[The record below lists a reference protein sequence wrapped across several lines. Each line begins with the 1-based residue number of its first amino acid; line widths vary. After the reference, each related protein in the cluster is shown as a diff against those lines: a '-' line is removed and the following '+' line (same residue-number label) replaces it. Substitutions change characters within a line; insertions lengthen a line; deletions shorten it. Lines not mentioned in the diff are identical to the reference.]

1 MKKIST
7 ITAAILIYTTLSHAQ
22 SKTASRNHLIFSIG
36 LEPSIV
42 VGEIHDTRY
51 KFSGIGSIQLEDK
64 IADNL
69 GITLNLGYHDF
80 TEKDVTVLKYT
91 ITPGW
96 FELIPLLAG
105 VKYYFSPIV
114 YGHVQLGAAISTGN
128 NSDAVK
134 SGTYFFAYSP
144 GVGFILS
151 KRFDVL
157 LKYSGF
163 SGNSTNLNL
172 LGARIAYN
180 F

>member
-1 MKKIST
+1 MKRIFT
-7 ITAAILIYTTLSHAQ
+7 IIVTILIYTTSLHAQ
-22 SKTASRNHLIFSIG
+22 SETVSRNNLIFSIG

-42 VGEIHDTRY
+42 IGKIHGTSY

-80 TEKDVTVLKYT
+80 SEKDVTTIGYT

-96 FELIPLLAG
+96 FELFPLLAG

-114 YGHVQLGAAISTGN
+114 YGDVQLGAAISTGN
-128 NSDAVK
+128 NSDVVK
-134 SGTYFFAYSP
+134 SGTSFFAYSP

-157 LKYSGF
+157 LKYAGF
-163 SGNSTNLNL
+163 SGHATNLNL

>member
-1 MKKIST
+1 MKKIF
-7 ITAAILIYTTLSHAQ
+7 IFLAVVFIYTNTLHAQ
-22 SKTASRNHLIFSIG
+22 SKTVSRNHLIFSIG

-42 VGEIHDTRY
+42 IGKINGTSY

-69 GITLNLGYHDF
+69 GITLNLAYHDF
-80 TEKDVTVLKYT
+80 SEKDVTLYGYT
-91 ITPGW
+91 TTPGW
-96 FELIPLLAG
+96 FEIIPLLAG

-128 NSDAVK
+128 NSKAVK

-151 KRFDVL
+151 KRFDLL

-163 SGNSTNLNL
+163 SGNSKNLNL
-172 LGARIAYN
+172 LGARLAYN

>member
-1 MKKIST
+1 MKKIFT
-7 ITAAILIYTTLSHAQ
+7 IIAAILIYTTPLHAQ
-22 SKTASRNHLIFSIG
+22 SKKESRNHFIFSIG
-36 LEPSIV
+36 IEPSIV
-42 VGEIHDTRY
+42 IGKIHDTSY
-51 KFSGIGSIQLEDK
+51 KFGGIGSIQLEDK

-80 TEKDVTVLKYT
+80 TEKDVTVIGYT
-91 ITPGW
+91 YTPGW
-96 FELIPLLAG
+96 FALIPLMAG
-105 VKYYFSPIV
+105 VKYYFSPIL
-114 YGHVQLGAAISTGN
+114 YGHVQLGAAISAGN
-128 NSDAVK
+128 NSHVVK
-134 SGTYFFAYSP
+134 SGTSFFAYSP

-163 SGNSTNLNL
+163 SGHSTNLNL